1 MKKFNLHNMHRGWFI
16 GNFKPSVLKT
26 KKFEVG
32 YLKHFK
38 NQKWPDHVHKKTT
51 EYNLLVRG
59 EMVINNRKIKKG
71 EIFVINKGEV
81 CRVKFLKNCEL
92 VVVKVPSN
100 PLDKFEV

>member
-1 MKKFNLHNMHRGWFI
+1 MILKSLLKMKKFKFKNMYRGWF
-16 GNFKPSVLKT
+16 
-26 KKFEVG
+26 VG

-38 NQKWPDHVHKKTT
+38 NEKWPAHVHKKTT